1 MDLNQYLRYQF
12 KQPYWV
18 LRNEI
23 YKKHVYNKNGIA
35 HFYCFET
42 GELADEVVVPDGCAD
57 IIFRCNEDEPDMI
70 LAGVGDKALRVIYP
84 SNCYFFGVRL
94 IPGAYYSLGN
104 IALKELKADERI
116 PLYEVFNDPYTIE
129 KILESRDFSEQI
141 NLFLGMFNN
150 EYICHKIDYKTNPLF
165 ENIIKIVIFSGGR
178 ISLNSIC
185 KLTNYSERRVR
196 DVFCRYM
203 GISVKSMCEICR
215 FQEVTEYINYYMED
229 DITLAEIALKFGY
242 YDQAHL
248 TKEFKRYSL
257 YTPKKYINEVRKN
270 NYADKIMY
278 I

>member
-70 LAGVGDKALRVIYP
+70 LAVAGDKALRVIYP

-104 IALKELKADERI
+104 IA
-116 PLYEVFNDPYTIE
+116 
-129 KILESRDFSEQI
+129 
-141 NLFLGMFNN
+141 
-150 EYICHKIDYKTNPLF
+150 
-165 ENIIKIVIFSGGR
+165 
-178 ISLNSIC
+178 
-185 KLTNYSERRVR
+185 
-196 DVFCRYM
+196 
-203 GISVKSMCEICR
+203 
-215 FQEVTEYINYYMED
+215 NYYNTEV
-229 DITLAEIALKFGY
+229 IEIMNIVSNTRDENVL
-242 YDQAHL
+242 H
-248 TKEFKRYSL
+248 E
-257 YTPKKYINEVRKN
+257 
-270 NYADKIMY
+270 NYNRR
-278 I
+278 